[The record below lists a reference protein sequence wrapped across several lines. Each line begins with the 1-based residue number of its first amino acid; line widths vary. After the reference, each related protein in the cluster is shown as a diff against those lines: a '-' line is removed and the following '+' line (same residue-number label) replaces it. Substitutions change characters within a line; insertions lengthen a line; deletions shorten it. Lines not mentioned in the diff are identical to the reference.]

1 MNSPNLKQISDTT
14 LAYYSLWIGQKNN
27 LSQSKNSIEFLYSE
41 ERNKTQQGYGAPF
54 DIYIF
59 KSPERTVISYGR
71 KAKPYISTFNES
83 ITENMTID
91 EIGCIAERIFHI
103 KPVHNIKYVYAKQI
117 TLSSDAVTLIAA
129 DFDKYKEFFEKCHH
143 ITAGDWLYDYFIA
156 MAEKRLCCGFFL
168 DNTLVSCTD
177 APDVPYMNDTVVE
190 IGVNTLPDF
199 YGKGFATECCKKC
212 ISNILK
218 NNLCPIWSA
227 SSDNIASQ
235 ALAEKV
241 GFEKTADVITLTMP

>member
-14 LAYYSLWIGQKNN
+14 LAYYSLWIGQENILLQNK
-27 LSQSKNSIEFLYSE
+27 KGIEFLYSE
-41 ERNKTQQGYGAPF
+41 ERNKTQQGYGVPF

-59 KSPERTVISYGR
+59 KSPERTVISYGSN
-71 KAKPYISTFNES
+71 AKQYISTFADNLD
-83 ITENMTID
+83 ENMTID
-91 EIGCIAERIFHI
+91 EIGNIAERIFHV
-103 KPVHNIKYVYAKQI
+103 KPVRNIKYVYSRQI
-117 TLSSDAVTLIAA
+117 NLNTSAVTLTAS
-129 DFDKYKEFFEKCHH
+129 DFHKYKEFFEKCHH
-143 ITAGDWLYDYFIA
+143 ITAGDWLYDYFIG
-156 MAEKRLCCGFFL
+156 MAEKRLCCGFYL

-177 APDVPYMNDTVVE
+177 APDMPYMNDTVVE

-212 ISNILK
+212 ISNILE
-218 NNLCPIWSA
+218 NDLCPIWST
-227 SSDNIASQ
+227 SSNNLASQ

>member
-1 MNSPNLKQISDTT
+1 MKATDLKQISDITS
-14 LAYYSLWIGQKNN
+14 AYYSLWIGQENILLQNK
-27 LSQSKNSIEFLYSE
+27 KGIEFVYSE
-41 ERNKTQQGYGAPF
+41 ERNKVQSGYSVPF
-54 DIYIF
+54 DIYVF
-59 KSPERTVISYGR
+59 KSKHRTVVSYGS
-71 KAKPYISTFNES
+71 KAKPYISTFAES

-91 EIGCIAERIFHI
+91 EIGCIAERIFHV

-117 TLSSDAVTLIAA
+117 TLSSDTVTLTAS
-129 DFDKYKEFFEKCHH
+129 DFYKYKEFFEKCHH
-143 ITAGDWLYDYFIA
+143 VTAGDWLYDYFIT
-156 MAEKRLCCGFFL
+156 MAEKGFCCGAFL

-177 APDVPYMNDTVVE
+177 APNVPYMDDMVVE

-218 NNLCPIWSA
+218 NNLCPIWST

>member
-14 LAYYSLWIGQKNN
+14 LAYYSLWIGQENILLQNK
-27 LSQSKNSIEFLYSE
+27 KGIEFLYSE
-41 ERNKTQQGYGAPF
+41 ERNKTQQGYGVPF

-59 KSPERTVISYGR
+59 KSPERTVISYGSN
-71 KAKPYISTFNES
+71 AKQYISTFADNLD
-83 ITENMTID
+83 ENMTID
-91 EIGCIAERIFHI
+91 EIGNIAERIFHV
-103 KPVHNIKYVYAKQI
+103 KPVRNIKYVYSRQI
-117 TLSSDAVTLIAA
+117 NLNTSAVTLTAS
-129 DFDKYKEFFEKCHH
+129 DFHKYKEFFEKCHH
-143 ITAGDWLYDYFIA
+143 VTAGDWLYDYFIG

-212 ISNILK
+212 ISNILE
-218 NNLCPIWSA
+218 NDLCPIWST
-227 SSDNIASQ
+227 SSDNLASQ
-235 ALAEKV
+235 ALAEKI
-241 GFEKTADVITLTMP
+241 GFEKVADVITLTL

>member
-1 MNSPNLKQISDTT
+1 MNSPNLEQISDTT
-14 LAYYSLWIGQKNN
+14 LAYYSLWIGQENILLQNK
-27 LSQSKNSIEFLYSE
+27 KGIEFLYSE
-41 ERNKTQQGYGAPF
+41 ERNKTQQGYGVPF

-59 KSPERTVISYGR
+59 KSPERTVISYGSN
-71 KAKPYISTFNES
+71 AKQYISTFADNLD
-83 ITENMTID
+83 ENMTID
-91 EIGCIAERIFHI
+91 EIGNIAERIFRV
-103 KPVHNIKYVYAKQI
+103 KPVRNIKYVYSRQI
-117 TLSSDAVTLIAA
+117 NLNTSAVTLTAS
-129 DFDKYKEFFEKCHH
+129 DFHKYKEFFEKCHH
-143 ITAGDWLYDYFIA
+143 VTAGDWLYDYFIG

>member
-14 LAYYSLWIGQKNN
+14 LAYYSLWIGQENILLQNK
-27 LSQSKNSIEFLYSE
+27 KGIEFLYSE
-41 ERNKTQQGYGAPF
+41 ERNKTQQGYGVPF

-59 KSPERTVISYGR
+59 KSPERTVISYGSN
-71 KAKPYISTFNES
+71 AKQYISTFADNLD
-83 ITENMTID
+83 ENMTID
-91 EIGCIAERIFHI
+91 EIGNIAERIFHV
-103 KPVHNIKYVYAKQI
+103 KPVRNIKYVYSRQI
-117 TLSSDAVTLIAA
+117 NLNTSAVTLTAS
-129 DFDKYKEFFEKCHH
+129 DFHKYKEFFEKCHH
-143 ITAGDWLYDYFIA
+143 VTAGDWLYDYFIG
-156 MAEKRLCCGFFL
+156 MAEKRLCCGFYL

-177 APDVPYMNDTVVE
+177 APDMPYMNDTVVE

-218 NNLCPIWSA
+218 NNLSPIWSA

>member
-14 LAYYSLWIGQKNN
+14 LAYYSLWIGQENILLQNK
-27 LSQSKNSIEFLYSE
+27 KGIEFLYSE
-41 ERNKTQQGYGAPF
+41 ERNKTQQGYGVPF

-59 KSPERTVISYGR
+59 KSPERTVISYGSN
-71 KAKPYISTFNES
+71 AKQYISTFADNLD
-83 ITENMTID
+83 ENMTID
-91 EIGCIAERIFHI
+91 EIGNIAERIFHV
-103 KPVHNIKYVYAKQI
+103 KPVRNIKYVYSRQI
-117 TLSSDAVTLIAA
+117 NLNTSAVTLTAS
-129 DFDKYKEFFEKCHH
+129 DFHKYKEFFEKCHH
-143 ITAGDWLYDYFIA
+143 VTAGDWLYDYFIG
-156 MAEKRLCCGFFL
+156 MAEKRLCCGFYL

-177 APDVPYMNDTVVE
+177 APDMPYMNDTVVE

-241 GFEKTADVITLTMP
+241 GFEKTADVITLTL

>member
-14 LAYYSLWIGQKNN
+14 LAYYSLWIGQENILLQNK
-27 LSQSKNSIEFLYSE
+27 KGIEFLYSE
-41 ERNKTQQGYGAPF
+41 ERNKTQQGYGVPF

-59 KSPERTVISYGR
+59 KSPERTVISYGSN
-71 KAKPYISTFNES
+71 AKQYISTFADNLD
-83 ITENMTID
+83 ENMTID
-91 EIGCIAERIFHI
+91 EIGNIAERIFHV
-103 KPVHNIKYVYAKQI
+103 KPVRNIKYVYSRQI
-117 TLSSDAVTLIAA
+117 NLNTSAVTLTAS
-129 DFDKYKEFFEKCHH
+129 DFHKYKEFFEKCHH
-143 ITAGDWLYDYFIA
+143 VTAGDWLYDYFIG
-156 MAEKRLCCGFFL
+156 MAEKRLCCGFYL

-177 APDVPYMNDTVVE
+177 APDMPYMNDKIAE

-241 GFEKTADVITLTMP
+241 GFEKTADVITLTL

>member
-14 LAYYSLWIGQKNN
+14 LAYYSLWIGQENILLQNK
-27 LSQSKNSIEFLYSE
+27 KGIEFLYSE
-41 ERNKTQQGYGAPF
+41 ERNKTQQGYGVPF

-59 KSPERTVISYGR
+59 KSPERTVISYGSN
-71 KAKPYISTFNES
+71 AKQYISTFADNLD
-83 ITENMTID
+83 ENMTID
-91 EIGCIAERIFHI
+91 EIGNIAERIFHV
-103 KPVHNIKYVYAKQI
+103 KPVRNIKYVYSRQI
-117 TLSSDAVTLIAA
+117 NLNTSAVTLTAS
-129 DFDKYKEFFEKCHH
+129 DFHKYKEFFEKCHH
-143 ITAGDWLYDYFIA
+143 VTAGDWLYDYFIG
-156 MAEKRLCCGFFL
+156 MAEKRLCCGFYL

-177 APDVPYMNDTVVE
+177 APDMPYMNDKIAE

-212 ISNILK
+212 ISNILE
-218 NNLCPIWSA
+218 NDLCPIWST
-227 SSDNIASQ
+227 SSNNLASQ

>member
-14 LAYYSLWIGQKNN
+14 LAYYSLWIGQENILLQNK
-27 LSQSKNSIEFLYSE
+27 KGIEFLYSE
-41 ERNKTQQGYGAPF
+41 ERNKTQQGYGVPF

-59 KSPERTVISYGR
+59 KSPERTVISYGSN
-71 KAKPYISTFNES
+71 AKQYISTFADNLD
-83 ITENMTID
+83 ENMTID
-91 EIGCIAERIFHI
+91 EIGNIAERIFHV
-103 KPVHNIKYVYAKQI
+103 KPVRNIKYVYSRQI
-117 TLSSDAVTLIAA
+117 NLNTSAVTLTAS
-129 DFDKYKEFFEKCHH
+129 DFHKYKEFFEKCHH
-143 ITAGDWLYDYFIA
+143 VTAGDWLYDYFIG
-156 MAEKRLCCGFFL
+156 MAEKRLCCGFYL

-235 ALAEKV
+235 ALAEKI
-241 GFEKTADVITLTMP
+241 GFEKVADVITLTL

>member
-14 LAYYSLWIGQKNN
+14 LAYYSLWIGQENILLQNK
-27 LSQSKNSIEFLYSE
+27 KGIEFLYSE
-41 ERNKTQQGYGAPF
+41 ERNKTQQGYGVPF

-59 KSPERTVISYGR
+59 KSPERTVISYGSN
-71 KAKPYISTFNES
+71 AKQYISTFADNLD
-83 ITENMTID
+83 ENMTID
-91 EIGCIAERIFHI
+91 EIGNIAERIFHV
-103 KPVHNIKYVYAKQI
+103 KPVRNIKYVYSRQI
-117 TLSSDAVTLIAA
+117 NLNTSAVTLTAS
-129 DFDKYKEFFEKCHH
+129 DFHKYKEFFEKCHH
-143 ITAGDWLYDYFIA
+143 VTAGDWLYDYFIG

-218 NNLCPIWSA
+218 NNLCPIWST
-227 SSDNIASQ
+227 SSDNLASQ
-235 ALAEKV
+235 ALAEKI
-241 GFEKTADVITLTMP
+241 GFEKVADVITLTL

>member
-1 MNSPNLKQISDTT
+1 
-14 LAYYSLWIGQKNN
+14 
-27 LSQSKNSIEFLYSE
+27 
-41 ERNKTQQGYGAPF
+41 
-54 DIYIF
+54 
-59 KSPERTVISYGR
+59 
-71 KAKPYISTFNES
+71 
-83 ITENMTID
+83 
-91 EIGCIAERIFHI
+91 
-103 KPVHNIKYVYAKQI
+103 
-117 TLSSDAVTLIAA
+117 
-129 DFDKYKEFFEKCHH
+129 
-143 ITAGDWLYDYFIA
+143 

-218 NNLCPIWSA
+218 NSLCPIWSA

>member
-14 LAYYSLWIGQKNN
+14 LAYYSLWIGQENILLQNK
-27 LSQSKNSIEFLYSE
+27 KGIEFLYSE
-41 ERNKTQQGYGAPF
+41 ERNKTQQGYGDPF

-59 KSPERTVISYGR
+59 KSPERTVISYGSN
-71 KAKPYISTFNES
+71 AKPYITTFAES
-83 ITENMTID
+83 IKENMTIN
-91 EIGCIAERIFHI
+91 EICCIAEGIFHV

-117 TLSSDAVTLIAA
+117 TLSSDAVTLTAT

-143 ITAGDWLYDYFIA
+143 VTAGDWLYDYFIG
-156 MAEKRLCCGFFL
+156 MAEKRLCCGFYL

-177 APDVPYMNDTVVE
+177 APDMPYMNDKIAE

-212 ISNILK
+212 ISNILE
-218 NNLCPIWSA
+218 NDLCPIWST
-227 SSDNIASQ
+227 SSDNLASQ
-235 ALAEKV
+235 ALAEKI
-241 GFEKTADVITLTMP
+241 GFEKVADVITLTL